1 MTKRKQNKK
10 IKKMKTIMNSALL
23 MTTVVGLLAPNVL
36 AASNAVSEIEMIDE
50 VQPPHDSGTLD
61 LSMPEPEIG
70 WVSVNGVDVDTQKVL
85 WFSEEVGFVGNDVTL
100 FAEIVEGYEL
110 ISPDRVTIY
119 METAEMHH
127 NFYYKK
133 IEDSPEESFSSVT
146 VQYLHN
152 ETGQPIAE
160 PTVINDLEIGTE
172 YIGNALVIDG
182 YTIVGP
188 ETYTINVSEDP
199 NSNIITFRYDENPV
213 TKEKA
218 AVTVKYINEKGE
230 SIAEDKIISD
240 LEVGSTH
247 TEEALLIEGYELLST
262 KVQTIEIQSEGN
274 IITFIYE
281 TKETTPPENEKANL
295 TVKYIDEH
303 GQSIA
308 NDKIIQDLE
317 VGSTYTEEA
326 LLIEG
331 YELLSAKVQT
341 IEVQSDGNTITFI
354 YKAKE
359 TSPSENEKADLTVRY
374 IDEQGQ
380 SIAEKKVITDL
391 EIGKL
396 HKEEALLIKG
406 YELVNPKLAIQEVM
420 IEKGTNTITF
430 IYKKIK
436 TTVALAGNVAF
447 IYGTEG
453 KQMTAVIP
461 GGTTMYVVLN
471 GEIIGKAKQEKVNSS
486 RLVDVKVEEP
496 TTIYLSKAVANGET
510 VQYYTENEAGEK
522 SVISEITRQEKTDQT
537 NKPTEND
544 DNKQDQSKVDT
555 TTETNKNKES
565 TEKKESN
572 QTSTSKNGSTTKN
585 NSTGT
590 TKTTVSGK
598 ATLPKT
604 GEQQNHLLRSLGM
617 ALLVTVMGISYILK
631 RKNRIKQD

>member
-295 TVKYIDEH
+295 TVKYIDE
-303 GQSIA
+303 
-308 NDKIIQDLE
+308 
-317 VGSTYTEEA
+317 
-326 LLIEG
+326 
-331 YELLSAKVQT
+331 
-341 IEVQSDGNTITFI
+341 
-354 YKAKE
+354 
-359 TSPSENEKADLTVRY
+359 
-374 IDEQGQ
+374 QGQ

-604 GEQQNHLLRSLGM
+604 GEQQNRLLRSLGM